1 MKKLNNENMA
11 VKIEF
16 SGDNVSEKDTKVTLT
31 IEKSKVTN
39 SETKEVSTKIK
50 INMLSEDIINPKLNR
65 STYFIVDN
73 NTEIDVIR
81 ELLEIDFFNE
91 TTGKMKGF
99 MFKNE
104 YGSMELNTVSPNTQS
119 DKYLNVNGIEIITN
133 KSNIKRIFNSIL
145 DLNHQIV
152 MMNNEDGNND

>member
-11 VKIEF
+11 VKFEF

-65 STYFIVDN
+65 STYFIVDS

-104 YGSMELNTVSPNTQS
+104 YGTMELNTVSPNTQS